1 MRLVTGISQYTGKNI
16 LVYMIMAD
24 CKYPWVAEAW
34 SLEEKYVAVGTSEIV
49 TMLRESVHA
58 HGFGDHAQ
66 RIGPSPHLF
75 YLHLYNCINTYIYIH
90 QYIHR
95 LHQYIHIYINIYIN
109 IYIVH
114 NTSNFFVFPA
124 HTQAR
129 CPTVFRVTSR
139 M

>member
-75 YLHLYNCINTYIYIH
+75 YLHLYNCINTYIYTSIYTSI
-90 QYIHR
+90 YISSTIQAISLFFPHTHR
-95 LHQYIHIYINIYIN
+95 LAVPQY
-109 IYIVH
+109 
-114 NTSNFFVFPA
+114 SG
-124 HTQAR
+124 
-129 CPTVFRVTSR
+129 
-139 M
+139 